1 MECSP
6 SPGLMFAI
14 VIDCV
19 MDMDA
24 FPSSG
29 PPVDLKIH
37 RNVKFQ
43 AHRTNDDLA
52 GVKSGMGRKSR

>member
-1 MECSP
+1 
-6 SPGLMFAI
+6 MFAI

-43 AHRTNDDLA
+43 AHRSNDDLA